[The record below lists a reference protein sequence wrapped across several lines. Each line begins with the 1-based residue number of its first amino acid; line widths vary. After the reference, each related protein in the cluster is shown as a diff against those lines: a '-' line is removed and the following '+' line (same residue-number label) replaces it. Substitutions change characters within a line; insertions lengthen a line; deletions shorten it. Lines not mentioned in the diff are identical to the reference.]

1 MESARAL
8 LQARPL
14 DEEAYF
20 RWSDD
25 AREKIAAAYG
35 AESPQTSE
43 FFRSRWEVSKTA
55 TDPSAYLTQIGAN
68 LRRELRTFQKLERQ
82 GGPPETPPPASKPAA
97 KKPAAAKPSA
107 EPATEEAPSPQP
119 PAAEPEE
126 PTAATRVL
134 ILGGANEADSK
145 RAAKIVEGLDLS
157 AIEVAEQYR
166 EALAQL
172 GASAGGSEIAAAL
185 VFVDPEPKSSSSKP
199 SPKAQSVLE
208 LGVLIG
214 ALGPEKIVALV
225 SGAVSMPRVAREVR
239 QIRLS
244 EGESFEGEL
253 VEWFRP

>member
-1 MESARAL
+1 MESARAI

-35 AESPQTSE
+35 AESPQTRE
-43 FFRSRWEVSKTA
+43 FFRSRWVVSKTA

-97 KKPAAAKPSA
+97 AKPNA
-107 EPATEEAPSPQP
+107 EPATEEAPSHQP
-119 PAAEPEE
+119 PAAEPGE
-126 PTAATRVL
+126 PAAATRVL

-145 RAAKIVEGLDLS
+145 RAAEIVEGLDLS

-185 VFVDPEPKSSSSKP
+185 VFVDPDPKSSSSKP
-199 SPKAQSVLE
+199 SPQAQSVLE

-214 ALGPEKIVALV
+214 ALGPERIVVLV
-225 SGAVSMPRVAREVR
+225 SGAVSMPRLAREVR

-244 EGESFEGEL
+244 GGESFEGEL
-253 VEWFRP
+253 VEWFQAVSES